1 MSGAITKVGR
11 PVVLTDRVVDILDAA
26 FRRGLSV
33 TEATIIA
40 GIHRDTYYSHLA
52 KNEQFAYRMERAK
65 SWLNTAS
72 RLVIYNSIVI
82 DQNPKTAMW
91 YLSHCD
97 PDFGARVH
105 CRFCGHRLR
114 TG

>member
-1 MSGAITKVGR
+1 MNGVVTKVGR
-11 PVVLTDRVVDILDAA
+11 PAAINDRVVDILDAA
-26 FRRGLSV
+26 FKRGLNV
-33 TEATIIA
+33 TEATMLA

-52 KNEQFAYRMERAK
+52 KNKEFAIRMDKAK
-65 SWLNTAS
+65 SWLNVKAK
-72 RLVIYNSIVI
+72 LVIYDSLVI

-105 CRFCGHRLR
+105 CHFCGNKLR
-114 TG
+114 TS